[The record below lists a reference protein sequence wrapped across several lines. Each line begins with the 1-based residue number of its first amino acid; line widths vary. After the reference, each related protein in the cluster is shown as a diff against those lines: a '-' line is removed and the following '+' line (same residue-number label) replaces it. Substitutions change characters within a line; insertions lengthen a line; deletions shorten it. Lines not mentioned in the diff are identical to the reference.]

1 MLNWVFGKKS
11 GKKTGKKRPP
21 YDKAKEIAARGD
33 VKARREL
40 AAHEDLEPEI
50 LYFFATDNSPEV
62 RRQVAVN
69 TGTPLQADVLLARD
83 IDDDVR
89 CEVARKIGRLV
100 PTLTADERDR
110 LTTMALQ
117 VLEILAQDRLP
128 QVRAIVAEE
137 LKMASNVPHHLIM
150 RLARDI
156 EEIVSAPVAEYS
168 PLLSGE
174 DLLEI
179 IASGVGEGTLS
190 ALSRRQQL
198 VDSVVT
204 AVVGMNS
211 KRAMKSLLENQGA
224 DIPEESLDAIAAV
237 ASGAKELHKPIVNRK
252 NLSIRMIRRIA
263 SFVSASLVE
272 TLIERNSVAESVG
285 SELRQAV
292 RRRIDRD
299 DFDDRE
305 SARDPADVRATEM
318 FEAGTLNEESVIE
331 AIDNG
336 DRSFI
341 RFALALMS
349 GQPPENVIRMLNSG
363 SGKTIAALAWKADL
377 GMQTAEALQMKIAHL
392 SSKSLVR
399 AREGDA
405 YPLTEDD
412 LNWYLE
418 LFAT

>member
-1 MLNWVFGKKS
+1 MLKWVFGHKK
-11 GKKTGKKRPP
+11 GKPAGGKRPP
-21 YDKAKEIAARGD
+21 YEKAKKIAASDD
-33 VKARREL
+33 VKARRKL
-40 AAHEDLEPEI
+40 AAHEDLEPEL
-50 LYFFATDNSPEV
+50 LYYFATDKSAEV
-62 RRQVAVN
+62 RRQVAEN

-137 LKMASNVPHHLIM
+137 LKMASNVPHHLVM

-156 EEIVSAPVAEYS
+156 EEIVSAPVVEYS
-168 PLLSGE
+168 PLLSAE

-179 IASGVGEGTLS
+179 IASGIGEGTLS
-190 ALSRRQQL
+190 ALSRREHL
-198 VDSVVT
+198 VESVVKT
-204 AVVGMNS
+204 VLAMNS
-211 KRAMKSLLENQGA
+211 KRAMKALLDNQSA

-237 ASGAKELHKPIVNRK
+237 ASGAAELHRPIVNRG

-272 TLIERNSVAESVG
+272 TLIERNNVAESIG
-285 SELRQAV
+285 SELRHAV

-299 DFDDRE
+299 DFDERDT
-305 SARDPADVRATEM
+305 ARDPADIRATEM
-318 FEAGTLNEESVIE
+318 FEAGTLNAATVIE

-336 DRSFI
+336 DRSFV
-341 RFALALMS
+341 RFALALLS
-349 GQPPENVIRMLNSG
+349 GQPAENVIRMLDSG
-363 SGKTIAALAWKADL
+363 SGKTIAALAWKAGL
-377 GMQTAEALQMKIAHL
+377 GMQAAERLQTKIAHL
-392 SSKSLVR
+392 PSKSVLR
-399 AREGDA
+399 ARNGDA
-405 YPLTEDD
+405 YPMTEDD
-412 LNWYLE
+412 LGWYLE

>member
-11 GKKTGKKRPP
+11 GKKTGRKRPP
-21 YDKAKEIAARGD
+21 YEKAKEIAASGD

-40 AAHEDLEPEI
+40 AAHEDLDPEI
-50 LYFFATDNSPEV
+50 LYYFATDKSPEV

-110 LTTMALQ
+110 LTIMALQ

-128 QVRAIVAEE
+128 QVRAIIADE
-137 LKMASNVPHHLIM
+137 LKMANNVPHHLVM
-150 RLARDI
+150 RLARDV
-156 EEIVSAPVAEYS
+156 EDIVSAPVAEYS

-190 ALSRRQQL
+190 ALSRREQL
-198 VDSVVT
+198 VDSVVK
-204 AVVGMNS
+204 AVVTMNS
-211 KRAMKSLLENQGA
+211 KRAMKSLLENQST

-237 ASGAKELHKPIVNRK
+237 ASGAAELHQPIVNRK
-252 NLSIRMIRRIA
+252 NISIRMIRRIA

-272 TLIERNSVAESVG
+272 TLIERNNVSESVG
-285 SELRQAV
+285 SDLRQAV
-292 RRRIDRD
+292 RRRIDRN
-299 DFDDRE
+299 DFDERE
-305 SARDPADVRATEM
+305 TARDPADVRATEM
-318 FEAGTLNEESVIE
+318 FEAGTLNEDTVIE

-341 RFALALMS
+341 RFALALLS
-349 GQPPENVIRMLNSG
+349 GQPPENVIRMLDSG
-363 SGKTIAALAWKADL
+363 SGKTITALAWKAGL

-392 SSKSLVR
+392 TSKTMVR
-399 AREGDA
+399 AQDGDA
-405 YPLTEDD
+405 YPMTEDD

-418 LFAT
+418 LFAV